1 MLRRFLCLSL
11 SGGSTFLFSVSEDS
25 KNRVRRRRWWRWPLR
40 VCVVLLLVAAGA
52 ALYLNQAGLPDFVKR
67 SLQARLVKRGVQ
79 LDFDWLRMDW
89 NGAWQ
94 AGQLRFGQTDTNGS
108 VAVTVGGSVVRPDY
122 RALLSG
128 RADVRELSLKGLH
141 FDAQLADA
149 GTNLPPIRVSWPQG
163 ELRLTDTGTFTA
175 KHLIG
180 DVMGVSVDIDLSVGN
195 ARSPVAAR
203 DPRAMPYDARELSE
217 QLKPLK
223 ARLAGLAK
231 RRETMSFRTKP
242 SLHLRL
248 DSDAKRPGEMQGRVG
263 LQASGVT
270 MPEGSLDTMAIE
282 LNLGAPEGI
291 AGSFHITGLASPS
304 AAVGSAMVAITAP
317 QSVTNAIPERVGFK
331 LSLVEVRAAN
341 VAVESIGLSGS
352 LARAVT
358 SPKTDENWAYWT
370 KLAPYEADF
379 SGLANGITGEK
390 GLAIREVALAGDWRA
405 SRLAL
410 SQLDAK
416 LYDGSVSGS
425 AQLNIATRQAKAT
438 SRVDFSLHN
447 VFDLLTPKVQRWLK
461 QYQWS
466 EAPVVT
472 GTARVT
478 LPEWTNSEPD
488 WRAEVRPTLMLK
500 GQVTSGPV
508 TFRGIEVESV
518 RSDLVYSN
526 LTLRLPN
533 LVAKRP
539 EGEVRLALRSHTETQ
554 DFHIN
559 FRSSIDPHAI
569 TPALEEEK
577 QKKGFDYFSFN
588 TSPVIE
594 GQVWGRWRERE
605 RTGFRAFLAAT
616 NFTYRAQQVD
626 GFTAGISFANGF
638 LNMTNAV
645 VRRPEGRANVDAL
658 GFDTRTRRLYL
669 TNAVGR
675 LDPTAV
681 AKVIGPKTASSLE
694 PYRFLEPP
702 LASVNGWVQT
712 GPGRNPADLRFV
724 IDGGALRFSKFNSRD
739 IDGEILWRG
748 QTLTLT
754 NIVAEFY
761 GGELRGNLVSRF
773 KEDRS
778 ADLAFHLDTKQT
790 ELSDFMSDILGKK
803 SGLKGR
809 LDGSLD
815 ITANSKDWESWNG
828 SSSVILKDGYLWELP
843 LISIFTSVLD
853 RLTPGLG
860 ASTFSEGTAD
870 FTITDSVVGSR
881 NLELKSAFVRL
892 QYKGEVD
899 FKGRVRK
906 GGVVL
911 EVLRD
916 TWVIGPVLGP
926 LFNLALSPIER
937 MLKFELSGTLNQP
950 KLELKHIPKALLVPF
965 ELPFK
970 VFDEL
975 VPDTEPGQGQP
986 GRRGP

>member
-1 MLRRFLCLSL
+1 M
-11 SGGSTFLFSVSEDS
+11 
-25 KNRVRRRRWWRWPLR
+25 
-40 VCVVLLLVAAGA
+40 
-52 ALYLNQAGLPDFVKR
+52 
-67 SLQARLVKRGVQ
+67 
-79 LDFDWLRMDW
+79 
-89 NGAWQ
+89 
-94 AGQLRFGQTDTNGS
+94 
-108 VAVTVGGSVVRPDY
+108 
-122 RALLSG
+122 
-128 RADVRELSLKGLH
+128 
-141 FDAQLADA
+141 
-149 GTNLPPIRVSWPQG
+149 
-163 ELRLTDTGTFTA
+163 
-175 KHLIG
+175 
-180 DVMGVSVDIDLSVGN
+180 
-195 ARSPVAAR
+195 
-203 DPRAMPYDARELSE
+203 
-217 QLKPLK
+217 
-223 ARLAGLAK
+223 
-231 RRETMSFRTKP
+231 
-242 SLHLRL
+242 
-248 DSDAKRPGEMQGRVG
+248 
-263 LQASGVT
+263 
-270 MPEGSLDTMAIE
+270 
-282 LNLGAPEGI
+282 
-291 AGSFHITGLASPS
+291 
-304 AAVGSAMVAITAP
+304 
-317 QSVTNAIPERVGFK
+317 
-331 LSLVEVRAAN
+331 
-341 VAVESIGLSGS
+341 SGS

-358 SPKTDENWAYWT
+358 SPKTDKNWAYWA

-390 GLAIREVALAGDWRA
+390 GLAIREVALSGDWRA

-425 AQLNIATRQAKAT
+425 AELNIATRRAKAT
-438 SRVDFSLHN
+438 SRIDFSLHN
-447 VFDLLTPKVQRWLK
+447 VFELLTPKVQRWLE

-488 WRAEVRPTLMLK
+488 WRAEVRPTMMLK

-508 TFRGIEVESV
+508 TFRGIEVESM

-539 EGEVRLALRSHTETQ
+539 EGEVRLALRSHTETR
-554 DFHIN
+554 DFHID
-559 FRSSIDPHAI
+559 FRSSIDPQAI
-569 TPALEEEK
+569 TPALKEEK

-588 TSPVIE
+588 TSPMIE
-594 GQVWGRWRERE
+594 GQVWGRWREQK
-605 RTGFRAFLAAT
+605 RTGFRAFLGAT
-616 NFTYRAQQVD
+616 NFTFRAQQVD
-626 GFTAGISFANGF
+626 GFTAGVSFANGF
-638 LNMTNAV
+638 FNMTNAV
-645 VRRPEGRANVDAL
+645 VRRPEGRASVDAL

-669 TNAVGR
+669 TNVVGR
-675 LDPTAV
+675 LEPTAI
-681 AKVIGPKTASSLE
+681 AKAIGPKTASSLE

-724 IDGGALRFSKFNSRD
+724 IDGGAFRFSKFNSRD
-739 IDGEILWRG
+739 IDGEILWHG

-773 KEDRS
+773 NDDSS
-778 ADLAFHLDTKQT
+778 ADLAFHIDTKRT
-790 ELSDFMSDILGKK
+790 ELTDLMSDILGKK
-803 SGLKGR
+803 SGLKGQ

-815 ITANSKDWESWNG
+815 ITGNPKDRGSWNG
-828 SSSVILKDGYLWELP
+828 SSSVTLKDGYLWELP
-843 LISIFTSVLD
+843 LISIFTPVLD

-870 FTITDSVVGSR
+870 FTIADSAVASR
-881 NLELKSAFVRL
+881 NLELKSALVRL

-899 FKGRVRK
+899 FKGRIRK

-911 EVLRD
+911 EALRD

-950 KLELKHIPKALLVPF
+950 KLELKHIPKALLVPL

-975 VPDTEPGQGQP
+975 VPDKETGQGQP
-986 GRRGP
+986 VRRSP